1 LGTSAADIRGAGSG
15 VAMPLD
21 SGGLSDVDAQTGD
34 GHAHAPTIYSG
45 GDVGQALKA
54 MREARGMTLEQLSER
69 TRVRASF
76 LAALEEMRLDEL
88 PSRPFVVGYIRA
100 YAQAVGSDA
109 DADAAAERFKAE
121 EPVFDEPL
129 PGPIGVQEERD
140 PRLAAIVVGAVV
152 IVAAIVAW
160 NVVQRIMTE
169 TAPKPP
175 TASET
180 VALKALANT
189 TAGPVALGAPLPAPV
204 ESTTPPPYQTPGLDK
219 AVNAQGQP
227 LAPPVAAQP
236 PPEVMLAR
244 TFTPKGQVFGAPAA
258 QGTLVLQALKPAF
271 LVIRGGDGAIY
282 FARQLAE
289 GEAYR
294 GPAIGGLT
302 VDVSE
307 PDAFQVFAY
316 GQSRGLLPQPLTDMG
331 KLAGPA
337 PAAPAPP
344 PRPVAAATTAPS
356 AAKPAPAALPPAKS
370 AAPKAKTEATTA
382 KPAPKPAPAAAEPAL
397 EEPPIA
403 Q

>member
-1 LGTSAADIRGAGSG
+1 
-15 VAMPLD
+15 MPLD
-21 SGGLSDVDAQTGD
+21 SGGLSDVDAQAGD
-34 GHAHAPTIYSG
+34 GHAQAPSIYSG
-45 GDVGQALKA
+45 ADVGQALKA
-54 MREARGMTLEQLSER
+54 MREARGMSLDQLSER

-76 LAALEEMRLDEL
+76 LAALEAMRLDEL

-100 YAQAVGSDA
+100 YAQAVGA

-129 PGPIGVQEERD
+129 PAPVGVQDERD
-140 PRLAAIVVGAVV
+140 PRLAAIIVGAVV

-180 VALKALANT
+180 VAQKALANT

-204 ESTTPPPYQTPGLDK
+204 ESTTPPPYLTPGLDK
-219 AVNAQGQP
+219 AVNAEGQP

-236 PPEVMLAR
+236 QPEVMLPP
-244 TFTPKGQVFGAPAA
+244 TFTPKGQVYGAPAA
-258 QGTLVLQALKPAF
+258 RAAVVVQALKPAF

-294 GPAIGGLT
+294 APAIGGLT
-302 VDVSE
+302 IDVSE

-331 KLAGPA
+331 KLAGAP

-344 PRPVAAATTAPS
+344 KPVAVAGAPS
-356 AAKPAPAALPPAKS
+356 APPVAKPAAAKPAGTTAAVSPAKP
-370 AAPKAKTEATTA
+370 AAPKAKTEPATA
-382 KPAPKPAPAAAEPAL
+382 KPAARSAPAVVEPAL
-397 EEPPIA
+397 EEPPTA